1 MSSSIVNLARLT
13 FVRTR
18 EASDLN
24 NNLAGLSFSPRRKNG
39 TINITGLSPLGSSI
53 FLPFLFVQNK
63 YGGGDDVYWTHAS
76 HSLRFGADILRVQSN
91 VNAPGWL
98 GGQFVV
104 NSLASFLG
112 RYSFLF

>member
-1 MSSSIVNLARLT
+1 MSDEPATRGRGFCSHTGNHHATVEERRIISSTVVNLARIS

-24 NNLAGLSFSPRRKNG
+24 NNLPGLTFFPGRKNG

-63 YGGGDDVYWTHAS
+63 YGGGDDVYWTHGA
-76 HSLRFGADILRVQSN
+76 HNIRFGADIQRVQ
-91 VNAPGWL
+91 
-98 GGQFVV
+98 
-104 NSLASFLG
+104 
-112 RYSFLF
+112 